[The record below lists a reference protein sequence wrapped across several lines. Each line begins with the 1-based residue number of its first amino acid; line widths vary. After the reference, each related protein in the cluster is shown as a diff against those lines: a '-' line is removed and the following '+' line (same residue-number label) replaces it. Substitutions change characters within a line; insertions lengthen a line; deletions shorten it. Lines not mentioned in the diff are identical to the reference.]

1 MERHFIV
8 TILLLLLVHAFNLVL
23 LQNATDPAISTF
35 DQSWLRQQNLVTE
48 EQGVN
53 GQEGDVSGMETNNLS
68 TLLNIEDDN
77 MDSDEKSGNNTSED
91 PEVAITTMPS
101 TAQNATTVQLEE
113 SDEKTNVSNPELN
126 QINITK
132 NDIVLNNSTT
142 PPATPDV
149 DLLDQNSSIAPN
161 PSNDTHAGNITTL
174 AAEIP
179 DSNENTTTTTT
190 ITTTTT
196 ENSTTTT
203 ANSTSTSWNHTE
215 STNGT
220 ELNNITIP
228 TTAAPTDISITAT
241 TSSSPNLLSLET
253 TNVATIAPKTPAG
266 NLTDKQASSGSSS
279 ERGLASETSKNKRNE
294 AWGAV
299 LGTAIVVS
307 IVGLATYIILKR
319 RHMKGFSHRK
329 LVEEFPPD
337 PVLRLD
343 NSEPLD
349 LNFRHSAHYNLGVRD
364 VDIQM
369 DNISGRQTK

>member
-8 TILLLLLVHAFNLVL
+8 TILLLLLVHSFNLVL
-23 LQNATDPAISTF
+23 LQNATDPALSTF

-48 EQGVN
+48 EEGVN
-53 GQEGDVSGMETNNLS
+53 GQEGDVSGMDTNNLS
-68 TLLNIEDDN
+68 TLLNIEDN
-77 MDSDEKSGNNTSED
+77 NLDSDVRSGNNTSED
-91 PEVAITTMPS
+91 PEVAITTTPS

-113 SDEKTNVSNPELN
+113 SDEKTNISNPELN
-126 QINITK
+126 QINITQ
-132 NDIVLNNSTT
+132 NDIVLNNLTT
-142 PPATPDV
+142 PPPIPDV
-149 DLLDQNSSIAPN
+149 DLLDENSSIARN
-161 PSNDTHAGNITTL
+161 PSNDTDTGNITTL

-179 DSNENTTTTTT
+179 DSNENMTTTA
-190 ITTTTT
+190 
-196 ENSTTTT
+196 NSTTTT
-203 ANSTSTSWNHTE
+203 ANSKSWNHTE
-215 STNGT
+215 TTNGT

-228 TTAAPTDISITAT
+228 TTAAATDISITAP

-279 ERGLASETSKNKRNE
+279 ERGLTSETSKNKRNE

-329 LVEEFPPD
+329 LVEDFPPD

-349 LNFRHSAHYNLGVRD
+349 LNFRHSAHYNPGVRE